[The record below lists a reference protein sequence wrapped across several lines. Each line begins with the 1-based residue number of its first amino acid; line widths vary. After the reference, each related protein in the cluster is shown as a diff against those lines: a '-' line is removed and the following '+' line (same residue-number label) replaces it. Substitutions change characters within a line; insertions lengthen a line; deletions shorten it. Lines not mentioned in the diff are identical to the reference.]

1 MNNTNTKIK
10 VKLYLVCQQLE
21 KDEMKGV
28 VNLCCLFLTV
38 VEEVVNEMGTD
49 YSEME
54 THLHMLKHMVRKTVP
69 Q

>member
-1 MNNTNTKIK
+1 M
-10 VKLYLVCQQLE
+10 YLFCQQLE

-54 THLHMLKHMVRKTVP
+54 THLRSEEHTSELQSR
-69 Q
+69 